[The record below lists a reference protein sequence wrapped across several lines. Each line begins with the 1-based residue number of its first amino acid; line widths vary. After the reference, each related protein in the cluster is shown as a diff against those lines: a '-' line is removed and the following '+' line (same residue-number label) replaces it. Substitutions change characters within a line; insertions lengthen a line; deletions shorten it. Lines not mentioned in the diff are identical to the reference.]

1 MTIVITGGRDFAD
14 RERVFLALD
23 KVHAA
28 TPVSLLVHGDASG
41 ADALAGEWAKARGVA
56 CTPQP
61 ADWKRYGR
69 GAGPARNQ
77 AMLVEFNPQ
86 LLVAFPGGKG
96 TADMIRRAEKAGV
109 PVEQA

>member
-1 MTIVITGGRDFAD
+1 MPIAIEFFQHSTRCTPPHRFRFSYMGMHRESVLWRANGPRARD
-14 RERVFLALD
+14 
-23 KVHAA
+23 
-28 TPVSLLVHGDASG
+28 
-41 ADALAGEWAKARGVA
+41 VA

-96 TADMIRRAEKAGV
+96 TADMVRRAQKAGV
-109 PVEQA
+109 RVEEA